1 MAVKF
6 IGELKTYFFTYPS
19 SNWEDWRTTD
29 GLGWENLMG
38 DSWETM
44 YTVPK
49 ELQDYWDNE
58 FKDKS

>member
-1 MAVKF
+1 MDVRF
-6 IGELKTYFFTYPS
+6 LGESKTYYFTCS
-19 SNWEDWRTTD
+19 SEYWEDWRTTD
-29 GLGWENLMG
+29 GETWENLMG

-58 FKDKS
+58 FKDNS